1 MSSVT
6 GTSGDDKLLGTDG
19 DDQID
24 GQTGTDLISALGGN
38 DHLSIGDNGATD
50 TIDGGPGWDGLSLR
64 VDGTALR
71 LGADEHIKGIEH
83 YDVQPLAGSAL
94 DLAGSKGTQS
104 IIFFDALYASAA
116 TTNAYVSTNGSG
128 RYTLDASAVA
138 SGHSINLYGAAGN
151 DSLTGGAGDDYLGGN
166 GGDDRLD
173 GGTGVDVAQYSFGQ
187 AAFVGLS
194 LIGDAASG
202 WTLSSGATA
211 LLKLQADTT
220 TGQWS
225 VTDLRST
232 PAPNSST
239 FGVDKLVGIE
249 SIAVDAQDDKGM
261 GYRVANLAIGGTV
274 AAPMLAL
281 RDVAGSAGDDTLTGS
296 ADRDQINALTGSDVI
311 STLGGNDNLTIGDN
325 GATDTIDGGTG
336 WDYLS
341 LRVDGTALRLGADEH
356 IKGIEHYDVQP
367 LAGSALDLAGSKGTQ
382 SIIFFDAL
390 YASAA
395 TTNAYVSTNG
405 SGRYTLD
412 ASAVASGHSINLY
425 GAAGNDSLTGGAG
438 NDYLGGNGGDDLLDG
453 GAGVDVA
460 QYSFGQ
466 AGFVGLSLIGD
477 AVSGWTLSS
486 GATALLKLQ
495 ADTATGQWSVTDLR
509 STAAPNSSGFGVDKL
524 FGIESIAVDAQDD
537 SGVGYRAANLAIG
550 ETVTAPT
557 LALRDVAGSAG
568 SDTLTG
574 TAGDDQINAL
584 TGSDVISALGG
595 NDNISISD
603 DGATDTIDGGDG
615 WDNLSLRVDGTALTI
630 GASARTKGIE
640 SFGLDGGNWS
650 GTQSVFVSDALF
662 SQANTSN
669 AYLRGWGGYASFKI
683 DASAVASGHSIN
695 LNGGSNSDTLIGGA
709 GDDFLNGDA
718 GEDSLFGGAG
728 HDTAYYNLGQA
739 DLAGMSLSGNA
750 SSGWA
755 LSSGATALIMFKADT
770 GTGQWTVSD
779 LRAAPATNSP
789 AFGIDKLSGIES
801 IALDAQDSN
810 GWNYRAAN
818 LSLGGTTTVPTLAL
832 RDAAGTTGNDTL
844 TGTAGNDQI
853 NALTGSDL
861 ISAMGGND
869 NISISDNGANDTI
882 DGGTGWDNLNLRV
895 DGADLML
902 GAGANVKNVESFG
915 LDGGNWSG
923 TQFVTVSDAL
933 FSQANTSNAY
943 IRGWG
948 SNASFKIDASAVLSG
963 HSVNLNGG
971 SNADTLIGGADDDFL
986 NGDAGD
992 DRLRGGA
999 GNDTAYYN
1007 LGQAGLAGLGLSGN
1021 VSLGWTLSNGATA
1034 LLKFQADTGT
1044 GQWTVSDLRAA
1055 PATNS
1060 SAFGIDKLVGI
1071 ESIALDAQ
1079 DSTGWGYRAA
1089 NLSLGGTTAAPTLV
1103 LRDVAGS
1110 AGNDTLT
1117 GTAERDQINALT
1129 GSDVISGLGGNDN
1142 ISVSDNGLSDTIDG
1156 GAGWDDLN
1164 LRVDGVPLAFGAG
1177 NISGIENFHLDGG
1190 SFSGV
1195 QSVAV
1200 LDQVF
1205 TRAATTNF
1213 YLNGWGSNASFK
1225 IDASAVTA
1233 GHSVNLN
1240 GGSNSDTLI
1249 GGAGDDTLTGGGGSD
1264 SLVGGAG
1271 VDSVR
1276 LDWQVGDPPDLGNYL
1291 IVASPDGLSARIDSR
1306 VDPNLHLDLK
1316 GVERLVYSDGT
1327 RDHSYA
1333 VSDFIDLQVMA
1344 EQALTGAPGQ
1354 RWNAA
1359 AALGTAATV
1368 SFSFVLLAP
1377 TTGPGTTGFRV
1388 FTLAEREAVRD
1399 ILDGTASLT
1408 GLRFVEVTE
1417 SASAVGQ
1424 IRFGVSEQTS
1434 TKGVAYP
1441 PDTSPANA
1449 SAGDVWMDTDSM
1461 VSLSPGTEGYA
1472 VLRHEIG
1479 HALGLRHPRNVD
1491 VGDAWTQVLRAQDDS
1506 SSLTVMS
1513 SQASGDGLFRADWG
1527 LLDLAALRYLYGAHS
1542 ANLSDNTDRLTAS
1555 DSLAQRT
1562 LVDDGGVDTLD
1573 ASASAVGVA
1582 IDLRPGHTS
1591 SLGMT
1596 GAGVAA
1602 IDNIGIAL
1610 GSWIENA
1617 RGSDGDDVILGNAL
1631 DNRLTGLQGND
1642 WIDGAGGV
1650 DSALFSGARGDYLV
1664 STGFGKVFV
1673 AARDGVGGFDTLLNI
1688 ERLVF
1693 ADAEFALGAGALG
1706 RDVALSID
1714 EDTVLR
1720 DVLPDPSGPLR
1731 SAMVYAVVGNPD
1743 HGSVVVDDYGRYVY
1757 TPMVNDHRPDSF
1769 SYRLSDAQGAS
1780 NTYRV
1785 FIDLLSVNDP
1795 PVGKLRLSG
1804 IASPGQTLSVDA
1816 SQLSDPEGLGP
1827 LRWQWQWSA
1836 NGDGGWTDIA
1846 GATLNRIS
1854 LVAGDLGRCL
1864 RAVASFTDG
1873 EGSAESI
1880 ASGASFSV
1888 ASQLQVQ
1895 ADVSVYSWRAHTML
1909 EAVCIAGPALARSV
1923 ETDAQGSAKLSGLAD
1938 GHLALTVSRA
1948 IPAAEALA
1956 TEQSVNLQDAIA
1968 ILKMIVGLEVNGSG
1982 NPLSPYQAYAADY
1995 DGNGRVELSDAIA
2008 VLKHVVG
2015 LEAPKPAWLF
2025 FNQLDPAVPSHA
2037 SLNPGAVPALGA
2049 DLSAAAMSRVGLVG
2063 VLRGDVDGSYA
2074 GAKGALGLDWPL
2086 HDEFQILSLPQFGV
2100 YGN

>member
-1 MSSVT
+1 MSSET

-19 DDQID
+19 NDQID
-24 GQTGTDLISALGGN
+24 GQAGADLISALAGN

-50 TIDGGPGWDGLSLR
+50 TIDGGTGWDYLSLR
-64 VDGTALR
+64 VDGAALR
-71 LGADEHIKGIEH
+71 IGADAHIKGIEH
-83 YDVQPLAGSAL
+83 YDVQPQAASAL

-104 IIFFDALYASAA
+104 VTVFDALYASAA
-116 TTNAYVSTNGSG
+116 TTNAYVSANGSG

-151 DSLTGGAGDDYLGGN
+151 DTLTGGAGSDYLGGN
-166 GGDDRLD
+166 GGDDSLN
-173 GGTGVDVAQYSFGQ
+173 GGAGFDVAQFSFGQ
-187 AAFVGLS
+187 ADLAGLS

-202 WTLSSGATA
+202 WTLASGATP
-211 LLKLQADTT
+211 LLKLQADTA
-220 TGQWS
+220 TGQWT
-225 VTDLRST
+225 VTDIRAT
-232 PAPNSST
+232 PATNSSG
-239 FGVDKLVGIE
+239 FGVDKLGGIE

-261 GYRVANLAIGGTV
+261 GYRAANLAIGGTV
-274 AAPMLAL
+274 A
-281 RDVAGSAGDDTLTGS
+281 
-296 ADRDQINALTGSDVI
+296 
-311 STLGGNDNLTIGDN
+311 
-325 GATDTIDGGTG
+325 
-336 WDYLS
+336 
-341 LRVDGTALRLGADEH
+341 
-356 IKGIEHYDVQP
+356 
-367 LAGSALDLAGSKGTQ
+367 
-382 SIIFFDAL
+382 
-390 YASAA
+390 
-395 TTNAYVSTNG
+395 
-405 SGRYTLD
+405 
-412 ASAVASGHSINLY
+412 
-425 GAAGNDSLTGGAG
+425 
-438 NDYLGGNGGDDLLDG
+438 
-453 GAGVDVA
+453 
-460 QYSFGQ
+460 
-466 AGFVGLSLIGD
+466 
-477 AVSGWTLSS
+477 
-486 GATALLKLQ
+486 
-495 ADTATGQWSVTDLR
+495 
-509 STAAPNSSGFGVDKL
+509 
-524 FGIESIAVDAQDD
+524 
-537 SGVGYRAANLAIG
+537 
-550 ETVTAPT
+550 APT

-568 SDTLTG
+568 NDTLTGTAERDQINALTGSDVINALDGNDQINTSDNGTTDTIDGGAGWDDLNLRIDGVPLSFGAGSISGVESLHFDGGDFAGIQSVTVSDQLFTRATTSNASLSGWGGQTTFKIDASAVLSGHSVNLNGGSNSDTLIGGAGDDFLIGDAGDDSLIGGAGSDAAYYNLGQVSMDGLALSGDVASGWSLSSSATPLLKLQADIVTGQWTVTDLRATQAANSSGLGVDKLNGIESIALDVQDSNGWGYRAANLILGGTTAAPTLALRDVAGSFGNDTLSG

-584 TGSDVISALGG
+584 TGSDLISALAG

-603 DGATDTIDGGDG
+603 DGATDTIDGGAG
-615 WDNLSLRVDGTALTI
+615 WDNLSLRVDGTTLTI

-640 SFGLDGGNWS
+640 SFGLDGGSLS
-650 GTQSVFVSDALF
+650 GTQWVFVSDALF
-662 SQANTSN
+662 SQTNTSN
-669 AYLRGWGGYASFKI
+669 AYLRGWGSNASFKI
-683 DASAVASGHSIN
+683 DASAVAAGHSVN
-695 LNGGSNSDTLIGGA
+695 LNGGSNADTLIGGA

-728 HDTAYYNLGQA
+728 NDTAYYNLGQA
-739 DLAGMSLSGNA
+739 GLAGLGLSGNA
-750 SSGWA
+750 SLGWT
-755 LSSGATALIMFKADT
+755 LSSGATALLKFQADT

-779 LRAAPATNSP
+779 LRVSPATNSS
-789 AFGIDKLSGIES
+789 AFGIDTLSGIES
-801 IALDAQDSN
+801 IALDAQDSS

-818 LSLGGTTTVPTLAL
+818 LSLGGTTAAPTLVL
-832 RDAAGTTGNDTL
+832 RDAAGTPGNDTL
-844 TGTAGNDQI
+844 TGTTGNDQI
-853 NALTGSDL
+853 NALTGSDV
-861 ISAMGGND
+861 ISALGGND

-882 DGGTGWDNLNLRV
+882 DGGTGWDNLNLQV
-895 DGADLML
+895 NGTGLML
-902 GAGANVKNVESFG
+902 GAGTSVKSVESFG

-923 TQFVTVSDAL
+923 TQFVIVSDAL

-943 IRGWG
+943 VRGWG
-948 SNASFKIDASAVLSG
+948 SNASFKIDASAVAAS

-971 SNADTLIGGADDDFL
+971 SNADTLIGGAGDDFL
-986 NGDAGD
+986 NGDAGED
-992 DRLRGGA
+992 SLLGGA

-1021 VSLGWTLSNGATA
+1021 ASLGWTLSNGATA

-1055 PATNS
+1055 PAMNS
-1060 SAFGIDKLVGI
+1060 PAFGIDKIGGI

-1079 DSTGWGYRAA
+1079 DSSGWNYRAA
-1089 NLSLGGTTAAPTLV
+1089 NLSLGGTTAAPTLA

-1117 GTAERDQINALT
+1117 GTTGSDQINALT
-1129 GSDVISGLGGNDN
+1129 GSDVISVLGGNDN
-1142 ISVSDNGLSDTIDG
+1142 ISVGDNGLNDTIDG
-1156 GAGWDDLN
+1156 GAGWDDLT

-1177 NISGIENFHLDGG
+1177 NISGVESLHFDGG
-1190 SFSGV
+1190 SLAGLQLVTIS
-1195 QSVAV
+1195 
-1200 LDQVF
+1200 DQLF
-1205 TRAATTNF
+1205 TRAETSSV
-1213 YLNGWGSNASFK
+1213 YLNGWGGNASYK
-1225 IDASAVTA
+1225 IDASAVLS

-1240 GGSNSDTLI
+1240 GGSNNDTLI
-1249 GGAGDDTLTGGGGSD
+1249 GGAGDDTLAGGGGSD

-1271 VDSVR
+1271 IDSAR
-1276 LDWQVGDPPDLGNYL
+1276 LDWQIGDPPDLGNYL
-1291 IVASPDGLSARIDSR
+1291 IVVSPDGLSAHIDSR
-1306 VDPNLHLDLK
+1306 VDPNLHLDLT

-1333 VSDFIDLQVMA
+1333 VSDFIDPQVMA
-1344 EQALTGAPGQ
+1344 EQALTGAASQ

-1359 AALGTAATV
+1359 AALGAPVTV
-1368 SFSFVLLAP
+1368 SFSFVLSAP
-1377 TTGPGTTGFRV
+1377 ATGPGATGFRV

-1399 ILDGTASLT
+1399 ILDGTASLA
-1408 GLRFVEVTE
+1408 GLRFVEVME

-1424 IRFGVSEQTS
+1424 IRFGVSEQTR

-1441 PDTSPANA
+1441 PDPAPANA

-1491 VGDAWTQVLRAQDDS
+1491 VGDAWTQVLRVQDDS

-1513 SQASGDGLFRADWG
+1513 GQASGDGLFRADWG
-1527 LLDLAALRYLYGAHS
+1527 LLDLAALRYLYGARS
-1542 ANLSDNTDRLTAS
+1542 ANLSDTTDRLTAA

-1591 SLGMT
+1591 SLGVT

-1617 RGSDGDDVILGNAL
+1617 VGSDGDDVILGNAL
-1631 DNRLTGLQGND
+1631 GNRLTGLKGND

-1693 ADAEFALGAGALG
+1693 ADAEFALGAAVLG
-1706 RDVALSID
+1706 RDVAISID

-1720 DVLPDPSGPLR
+1720 DVLPDPSGLLR
-1731 SAMVYAVVGNPD
+1731 SAVVYTAVGSPD
-1743 HGSVVVDDYGRYVY
+1743 HGSVVVDDDGRYVY
-1757 TPMVNDHRPDSF
+1757 TPLVNDQRPDSF

-1785 FIDLLSVNDP
+1785 FIELLPVNDP
-1795 PVGKLRLSG
+1795 PAGSLRLSG
-1804 IASPGQTLSVDA
+1804 MASPGQSLSVDA

-1827 LRWQWQWSA
+1827 LRWQWQWST

-1846 GATLNRIS
+1846 GASSNRIS
-1854 LVAGDLGRCL
+1854 LVASDLGRCL
-1864 RAVASFTDG
+1864 RAVASYSDG
-1873 EGSAESI
+1873 EGSAESF

-1888 ASQLQVQ
+1888 SSQLQVQ

-1909 EAVCIAGPALARSV
+1909 EAVSIAGPALTRSV
-1923 ETDAQGSAKLSGLAD
+1923 ETDAQGSAKLGGLAD
-1938 GHLALTVSRA
+1938 GHLALTVSRD
-1948 IPAAEALA
+1948 IPAAEAFA
-1956 TEQSVNLQDAIA
+1956 TDQSVNLQDAIA

-1995 DGNGRVELSDAIA
+1995 DSNGRVELSDAIA

-2015 LEAPKPAWLF
+2015 LDAPKPAWLF

-2049 DLSAAAMSRVGLVG
+2049 DLSAATMSRVGLVG

-2074 GAKGALGLDWPL
+2074 GAKGALGLDWLL
-2086 HDEFQILSLPQFGV
+2086 HDEFQSLSLPQFGV
-2100 YGN
+2100 FGS